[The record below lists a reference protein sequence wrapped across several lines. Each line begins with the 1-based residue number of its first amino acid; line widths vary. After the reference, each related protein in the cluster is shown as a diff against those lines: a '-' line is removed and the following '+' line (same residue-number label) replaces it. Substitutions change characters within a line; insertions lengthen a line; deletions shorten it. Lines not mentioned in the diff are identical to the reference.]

1 MVANTF
7 YILEHPEHN
16 MFYSYDKENYTFDWH
31 KCLPEDAVKF
41 NSYNDAKDFVN
52 NSTFANR
59 NLEEFLN
66 CKIRKLTITVELS
79 ECEE

>member
-1 MVANTF
+1 MITNTF
-7 YILEHPEHN
+7 YILELPEYN

-31 KCLPEDAVKF
+31 KCLPEYAVKF
-41 NSYNDAKDFVN
+41 NSYHDAKDFAN

-59 NLEEFLN
+59 NPEEFLN
-66 CKIRKLTITVELS
+66 CKIRKLSIAVEFS